1 MNIPK
6 QLHAPLIWG
15 VILVAGLVWLGLPLD
30 FQPNWVYVLGI
41 VLAIGVGIVALSVY
55 RERRLGNTS
64 VGVQLTAMRELPVV
78 LVVGPYAAA
87 AFPSGAQEAKLRRE
101 GNAIWLLVK
110 TPDDL
115 AETMMQVKESHG
127 RFPDA
132 ALMPVIPEGNPDEAV
147 IRREF
152 TQWRRA
158 LEETSRYR
166 TCVLPCYLAVYAC
179 LGARDVK
186 AGKPVWFGDV
196 IDIAVVT
203 SSMDNARQR
212 VQMIRRQL
220 DQASLA
226 PAQAGR
232 VTRDALGQAVL
243 DWLEDTALLSVLA
256 PLANTAPFALHGLLL
271 ADIGYGPTRAGAW
284 TRWLIGK
291 TGLQPLA
298 VAPQPLPLPLP
309 EVIPMRVAST
319 NEYRQHASR
328 NTVQHAVAAMAVVLA
343 VSFAAS
349 GWQNGQMVARI
360 AGVLDAYWAIPDEQD
375 NGKRELLGSLRGEYA
390 ELQRFVKAGVP
401 VALGWGFY
409 KGDELQTALT
419 RAIVAYRPPPVV
431 LTLDSLSLFDS
442 GKTSLKA
449 GASQKLQDALQL
461 ILENPDKRIL
471 IAGHTDNVGSG
482 EINLKLS
489 EARARAIRDW
499 FVSES
504 SLPVT
509 RFAIQGYGDTRPLA
523 GNQDAAGRARNRRV
537 EITLVPDVKSR

>member
-15 VILVAGLVWLGLPLD
+15 VILVAGLSWLCLPLD

-41 VLAIGVGIVALSVY
+41 VLAIGGGIIGLSVY
-55 RERRLGNTS
+55 RKGRLRNTP
-64 VGVQLTAMRELPVV
+64 VGVQLNAMRELPVV

-87 AFPSGAQEAKLRRE
+87 AFPRGAQEAKLRRE
-101 GNAIWLLVK
+101 GNAVWLLVK
-110 TPDDL
+110 TPDEL
-115 AETMMQVKESHG
+115 AETMTQVKESHG

-166 TCVLPCYLAVYAC
+166 ACVLPCYLAVYAC
-179 LGARDVK
+179 LGASEDN
-186 AGKPVWFGDV
+186 ADKPMWFGDV
-196 IDIAVVT
+196 VDMT
-203 SSMDNARQR
+203 LLTPSMDNARQR
-212 VQMIRRQL
+212 MQMIRRQL
-220 DQASLA
+220 DQGSLA
-226 PAQAGR
+226 PTQARR
-232 VTRDALGQAVL
+232 VTRDALGQSVL
-243 DWLEDTALLSVLA
+243 DWLEDAALLSVLA

-271 ADIGYGPTRAGAW
+271 ADIDYAPTRAGAW

-319 NEYRQHASR
+319 KEYRQYASL
-328 NTVQHAVAAMAVVLA
+328 NTMQHTVAAMSVALA

-360 AGVLDAYWAIPDEQD
+360 TSALNAYWAMPNEQA
-375 NGKRELLGSLRGEYA
+375 NGKRELLGSLRNEYA

-401 VALGWGFY
+401 VGLGWGFY
-409 KGDELQTALT
+409 KGDQLQAALT
-419 RAIVAYRPPPVV
+419 RAIAAYRPPSVV

-442 GKTSLKA
+442 GKTSLKV
-449 GASQKLQDALQL
+449 GASQKLQDALRL
-461 ILENPDKRIL
+461 ILSNPDKRIL
-471 IAGHTDNVGSG
+471 IAGHTDNVGSS